1 MIRSAADFLLDWF
14 CLMAIAVG
22 FGLLLIVLGGGW

>member
-1 MIRSAADFLLDWF
+1 MIRSAADFLLDWL

-22 FGLLLIVLGGGW
+22 LGLLLIMLGGSW